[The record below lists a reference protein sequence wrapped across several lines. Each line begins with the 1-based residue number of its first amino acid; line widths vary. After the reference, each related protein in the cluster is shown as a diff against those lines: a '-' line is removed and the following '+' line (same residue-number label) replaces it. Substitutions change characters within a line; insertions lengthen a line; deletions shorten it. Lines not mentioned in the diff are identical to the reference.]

1 MTQHL
6 LVTGATSGI
15 GHAIALAAASAKMAI
30 SFSGLESQCDDIV
43 SEFQSAGAPYV
54 AYYHADLSDGDIARN
69 LVTRA
74 HADYGSL
81 DILVNNAGIQH
92 VDRIEDFPT
101 QAWDKV
107 IAVNLSSSFHTMAA
121 ALPLMRDAG
130 YGRIINIASVHGLV
144 ASVNK
149 AAYVAA
155 KHGLIGLTKTAALET
170 ADVNITCN
178 AICPGWVRT
187 PLVEAQITARAKSAN
202 RTIEEEAHLLVSE
215 KQPSGQFVSPQDIA
229 EMVLFLSSP
238 AANQVTGSHFV
249 MDGGWTAQ

>member
-1 MTQHL
+1 
-6 LVTGATSGI
+6 
-15 GHAIALAAASAKMAI
+15 
-30 SFSGLESQCDDIV
+30 
-43 SEFQSAGAPYV
+43 
-54 AYYHADLSDGDIARN
+54 
-69 LVTRA
+69 
-74 HADYGSL
+74 
-81 DILVNNAGIQH
+81 
-92 VDRIEDFPT
+92 
-101 QAWDKV
+101 
-107 IAVNLSSSFHTMAA
+107 MAA

-229 EMVLFLSSP
+229 EMVFFIITSCQSSDRI
-238 AANQVTGSHFV
+238 TFCHGWR
-249 MDGGWTAQ
+249 MDSSIKLAFIWRWYGH